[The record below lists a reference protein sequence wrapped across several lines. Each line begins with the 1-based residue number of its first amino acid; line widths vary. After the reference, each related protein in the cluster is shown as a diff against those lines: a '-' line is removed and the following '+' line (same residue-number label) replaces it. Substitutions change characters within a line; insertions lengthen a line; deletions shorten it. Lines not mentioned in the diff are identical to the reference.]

1 MLDRTKLV
9 LRCPK
14 QKVRR
19 VGSLVHFAKRAG
31 ARAARI
37 AAGTARS
44 GGSGRSRSPLGR
56 HREDRQLRFKL
67 PGVALGTLGLL
78 FPKNQGLE
86 MVTAFLADVLVDRH
100 FAYSSRGQSPEFLTS
115 IATPEGPLFHDCGHE
130 ARLRTQAQRV
140 PDTWSAADVSPGGN
154 IAENGRIV
162 R

>member
-19 VGSLVHFAKRAG
+19 VWSLVHVAKRAG

-115 IATPEGPLFHDCGHE
+115 IATLKGRSSTTADTRHDCGH
-130 ARLRTQAQRV
+130 RPSGFRTH
-140 PDTWSAADVSPGGN
+140 
-154 IAENGRIV
+154 
-162 R
+162 

>member
-1 MLDRTKLV
+1 MLDRAKLV

-19 VGSLVHFAKRAG
+19 VWSLVHVAKRAG

-44 GGSGRSRSPLGR
+44 AGSGRRRSPLGG

-67 PGVALGTLGLL
+67 LGVAFGTLGLL
-78 FPKNQGLE
+78 FPVNQGLE

-100 FAYSSRGQSPEFLTS
+100 FAYSSRGQRPEFVDLNRD
-115 IATPEGPLFHDCGHE
+115 PEGPLFHDCGHE
-130 ARLRTQAQRV
+130 ARLR
-140 PDTWSAADVSPGGN
+140 DTRSADSGHM
-154 IAENGRIV
+154 V
-162 R
+162 RSRRLARREHR